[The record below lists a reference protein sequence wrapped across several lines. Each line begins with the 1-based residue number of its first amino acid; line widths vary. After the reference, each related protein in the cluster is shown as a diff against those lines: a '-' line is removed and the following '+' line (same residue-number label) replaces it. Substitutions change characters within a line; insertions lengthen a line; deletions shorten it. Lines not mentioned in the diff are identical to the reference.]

1 MIRALMNTR
10 QRLPHQPIVKR
21 GERWIL
27 GENIFFSQRGKVD
40 SGGGEKLVFFQC
52 GENILLSKQGERWI
66 LGGKIFFL
74 QNGEMNSVGKCS
86 IFWILGGKGWR
97 WRWHGG
103 ESRFNLKFAF
113 KCFNGCVQVLMCKNR
128 KDRVKKVCPGK
139 DHCRNGK
146 TLFFSSSE
154 SEQDE

>member
-1 MIRALMNTR
+1 MNTR
-10 QRLPHQPIVKR
+10 QRLPHQLIVKR
-21 GERWIL
+21 GEMWIL
-27 GENIFFSQRGKVD
+27 RGK
-40 SGGGEKLVFFQC
+40 ETYFFH
-52 GENILLSKQGERWI
+52 NGERWT
-66 LGGKIFFL
+66 LGVGKNLYFFNAGKIFCYQHRGKGGFWGENIFFL

-139 DHCRNGK
+139 DHCQNGK

-154 SEQDE
+154 SEQDERFW